1 MAVDQSGY
9 FDDSE
14 FIEFLLE
21 KTHELPDVQFS
32 ALIASAAAEET
43 AAAAEKP
50 AAAAEKPAA
59 AAEPAAAAAAEPA
72 AATEESVGDGPLA
85 GQVDESS
92 ITELMARVKVDSRAT
107 VKAETP
113 DTILIGD
120 EVKAFVSLFL
130 ATFLSGRL

>member
-43 AAAAEKP
+43 